1 MIRWWGV
8 EDRHDKGT
16 PQHLPIC
23 SSFDRF
29 WWGILKVTVGRTFR
43 KWCQPSW
50 TFTNPLLLF
59 LTPLHLSWSGQ
70 RWGFLFM
77 WDLRGQVACL
87 NSKAFLSLEEGETVY
102 PKTEFPICFLNLSGI
117 HQNFF
122 SPFSAIPLLS
132 LQRCAS
138 PGSSGR
144 PLLVF
149 FWASKPISSSFFHW
163 QVHQWKE
170 HVCHLVVRVVTV

>member
-77 WDLRGQVACL
+77 WTWEGRWPAWIPRLSCPWGKEKQSIQRVSDLLPELIWNTSEFFFSLFCNSPPLTTEVCKPWVLRQTFACL
-87 NSKAFLSLEEGETVY
+87 FLS
-102 PKTEFPICFLNLSGI
+102 F
-117 HQNFF
+117 
-122 SPFSAIPLLS
+122 
-132 LQRCAS
+132 
-138 PGSSGR
+138 
-144 PLLVF
+144 
-149 FWASKPISSSFFHW
+149 
-163 QVHQWKE
+163 
-170 HVCHLVVRVVTV
+170 

>member
-77 WDLRGQVACL
+77 WTWEGRWPAWIPR
-87 NSKAFLSLEEGETVY
+87 LSCPWRKEKQSIQRQSFRSASWTYLEY
-102 PKTEFPICFLNLSGI
+102 IRI
-117 HQNFF
+117 FF